1 MAEGEA
7 RGRQEA
13 ICKYLDARFGDSS
26 KGLQKKV
33 KQVGMLKRWTRSS
46 TKSIPSV
53 RWRKPGPSSTVRQS
67 NEESQEG
74 DQSLTKELKIG
85 GEDCRKNNPMIRK
98 QKTIW

>member
-33 KQVGMLKRWTRSS
+33 KQVGMLETLDEIINKIYTVSS
-46 TKSIPSV
+46 L
-53 RWRKPGPSSTVRQS
+53 
-67 NEESQEG
+67 EEARAVVDG
-74 DQSLTKELKIG
+74 AAK
-85 GEDCRKNNPMIRK
+85 
-98 QKTIW
+98 